1 MGLHIWLV
9 KMYNQYLPELAART
23 ALLRLAVCMSKYILN
38 FFLIMSKEM
47 FKLQADICVWLCA
60 KASDTAESLSL
71 CCWNKHLQSTISCDP
86 AGSTNASSP
95 LNFFRQYRYH
105 PNCLQ
110 LFSIQSYMS
119 LKTMFSSR
127 QLWAEIRKF
136 TEAWKHHLVT
146 QEIVLCFYLIF
157 FYIQVLL
164 VESLMMIVC
173 KKWK

>member
-71 CCWNKHLQSTISCDP
+71 SLSAVGISIFNQWSHVIQLEVPMQVLLWISLDSTATTLIVSSYSRFSHMSSKRCFLPGSFELKLGSLQKLENTTLLHKRLYCVFI
-86 AGSTNASSP
+86 
-95 LNFFRQYRYH
+95 L
-105 PNCLQ
+105 
-110 LFSIQSYMS
+110 
-119 LKTMFSSR
+119 
-127 QLWAEIRKF
+127 
-136 TEAWKHHLVT
+136 
-146 QEIVLCFYLIF
+146 F
-157 FYIQVLL
+157 FYI
-164 VESLMMIVC
+164 
-173 KKWK
+173 